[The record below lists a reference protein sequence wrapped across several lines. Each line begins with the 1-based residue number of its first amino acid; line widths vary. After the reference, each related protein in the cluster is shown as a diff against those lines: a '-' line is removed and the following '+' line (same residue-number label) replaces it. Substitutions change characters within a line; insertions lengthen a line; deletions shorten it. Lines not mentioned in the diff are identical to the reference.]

1 MDYKKDPTRPG
12 GGVFIAHGPDGEF
25 HDVPAGVII
34 NSGSQGAGDTGD
46 KVQGQT
52 NGNGEA
58 GGNDEGAEDS
68 EGEVVSLVAAAASV
82 PTVSLHD
89 KNHNDHAS
97 RNYIPSSPS
106 PFAPVSLPP
115 SSSSI
120 SRNYSRLMT
129 YPPGSASSNNKTYL
143 QQPQQRSIDPALDVN
158 YSPRGGPAA
167 VANGGNLMTPVSA
180 LRSPVGVANPEQ
192 QSQEHQQRLQQQ
204 HQSDL
209 QQLHQQQQALVATG
223 ANAAPLVP
231 LNPHTAGARAGHY
244 MNVNPAMNLQALS
257 TSGNVHVMNTL
268 DGSQGSSVN
277 LEALQNA
284 DGLLEGIPGG
294 MFDWGMWPFFLC
306 LLHSSSVLLLIFV

>member
-1 MDYKKDPTRPG
+1 LDYKKDPTRPG

-34 NSGSQGAGDTGD
+34 NSGSQGAGDAGD
-46 KVQGQT
+46 KVQGQS
-52 NGNGEA
+52 NGNGTV
-58 GGNDEGAEDS
+58 GGDDEGAEDS
-68 EGEVVSLVAAAASV
+68 EGEVVSLVAAAALV
-82 PTVSLHD
+82 PSVSLHD

-106 PFAPVSLPP
+106 PFAPVSLLP
-115 SSSSI
+115 SSAATSQ
-120 SRNYSRLMT
+120 NYSRQIS
-129 YPPGSASSNNKTYL
+129 YPSGSASSNNTH
-143 QQPQQRSIDPALDVN
+143 QQPQQRTIDLALDVN
-158 YSPRGGPAA
+158 YSTRGGSAA

-180 LRSPVGVANPEQ
+180 LRSPVGGANLEQQ

-209 QQLHQQQQALVATG
+209 QQLHQQQQALIATG

-306 LLHSSSVLLLIFV
+306 LLYLPLVLLLISV